1 MFKQNQC
8 WFSRGVVEYQGGW
21 SFDLINEYCHYSL
34 AGSDYVMDMIAE
46 LEYPPLFPVSCSPT
60 VISVDMSYNVG
71 PNKVQQLE
79 E

>member
-1 MFKQNQC
+1 MLFI
-8 WFSRGVVEYQGGW
+8 FRGVVEYQGGW
-21 SFDLINEYCHYSL
+21 SLDMINEYCHYSL

-46 LEYPPLFPVSCSPT
+46 LEYPPSFPVSCSPS

-71 PNKVQQLE
+71 PNKIQQLE